1 MGAGPRGELREER
14 RGPQV
19 TGFRPAGREGQVRW
33 VRRPEQHVGF
43 IFVLAF
49 FFFWSSS
56 LGDREILL
64 PPNFKCRDP
73 IIYVFII

>member
-14 RGPQV
+14 RGPQA

-49 FFFWSSS
+49 FFFFGPAPWVTEKSYYR
-56 LGDREILL
+56 LILSAGIQL
-64 PPNFKCRDP
+64 FT
-73 IIYVFII
+73 YS